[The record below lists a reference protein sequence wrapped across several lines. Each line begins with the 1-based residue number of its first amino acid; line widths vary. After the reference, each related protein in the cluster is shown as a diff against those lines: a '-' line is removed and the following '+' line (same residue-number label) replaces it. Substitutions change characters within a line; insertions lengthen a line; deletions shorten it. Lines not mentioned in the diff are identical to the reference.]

1 MFENFFS
8 QFNTYLLGHPSF
20 MAKLKILFWIKYW
33 ALLLLMAFFLFLVYR
48 EQRQRRLEKA
58 SRDGSSGR
66 GDHCMEA

>member
-8 QFNTYLLGHPSF
+8 QFNIYLLGHPSF

-48 EQRQRRLEKA
+48 EQAQRKLKKTQRG
-58 SRDGSSGR
+58 RSSGR